1 MDLKGQTAV
10 VTGASR
16 GIGRAIAVEL
26 SKCGADVVVN
36 YSGNEAAADETV
48 KLCMEYGTKAIA
60 VKADVS
66 KSEECSMMIDKT
78 IEEFGKIDILVNNA
92 GITRDKLLMAMSESD
107 FTDVIDTNLKGTFN
121 CMKLVSKIMMKQ
133 RYGRIINL
141 SSVVG
146 VRGNAGQANYSASK
160 AGVIGLTKSASK
172 ELASRNIT
180 VNAVAPGMIETDM
193 TKVLSDKVKETM
205 LNDIP
210 AKRIGLPSD
219 VANAVVFFASKESSY
234 VTGQIICV
242 DGGMA
247 V

>member
-26 SKCGADVVVN
+26 AKCGADVVVN

-48 KLCMEYGTKAIA
+48 KLCMECGTKAIA

-66 KSEECSMMIDKT
+66 KSEECSMMIDKA

-121 CMKLVSKIMMKQ
+121 
-133 RYGRIINL
+133 
-141 SSVVG
+141 
-146 VRGNAGQANYSASK
+146 
-160 AGVIGLTKSASK
+160 
-172 ELASRNIT
+172 
-180 VNAVAPGMIETDM
+180 
-193 TKVLSDKVKETM
+193 
-205 LNDIP
+205 
-210 AKRIGLPSD
+210 
-219 VANAVVFFASKESSY
+219 
-234 VTGQIICV
+234 
-242 DGGMA
+242 
-247 V
+247 